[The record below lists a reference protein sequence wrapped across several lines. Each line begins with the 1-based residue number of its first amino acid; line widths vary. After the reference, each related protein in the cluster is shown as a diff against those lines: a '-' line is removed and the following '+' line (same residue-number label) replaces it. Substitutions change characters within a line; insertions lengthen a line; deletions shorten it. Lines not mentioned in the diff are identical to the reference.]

1 MSKQPIDE
9 EAIMNNEL
17 FNQYTKQIETL
28 FMAPARAYASLAA
41 DYTQKL
47 MDAQMDA
54 ARTYSEIG
62 MQQVRAAMDI
72 KDADA
77 LQQYAAKQQSVA
89 RDLGERVKADGEKV
103 VALNQD
109 FADEA
114 RKLVE
119 SSAHSASETAKETVE
134 ATKKAAKAG

>member
-1 MSKQPIDE
+1 
-9 EAIMNNEL
+9 MNNEL

-28 FMAPARAYASLAA
+28 FMAPARAYATLAA
-41 DYTQKL
+41 THTQKL

-54 ARTYSEIG
+54 VRTYSEIG
-62 MQQVRAAMDI
+62 VQQARAAMEI

-77 LQQYAAKQQSVA
+77 LQQYAADQQSVA
-89 RDLGERVKADGEKV
+89 KDLGERVKADGEKV
-103 VALNQD
+103 VALNQN
-109 FADEA
+109 FANEA

-119 SSAHSASETAKETVE
+119 SSAQSASETTKETVE